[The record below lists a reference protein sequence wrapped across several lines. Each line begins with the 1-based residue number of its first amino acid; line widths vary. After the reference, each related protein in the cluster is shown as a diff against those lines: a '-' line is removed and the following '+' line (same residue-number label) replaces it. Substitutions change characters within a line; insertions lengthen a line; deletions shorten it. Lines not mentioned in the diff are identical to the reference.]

1 MNYGAKNFF
10 AISLQLGSLRRFTQL
25 KGRRRKLLKK
35 IAEEEEEEE
44 RGARV
49 EGEES
54 KRSDEHL
61 LCLAWIAHAGFG
73 GRACQ
78 GFFETICCPACT

>member
-1 MNYGAKNFF
+1 
-10 AISLQLGSLRRFTQL
+10 LRRFTHL
-25 KGRRRKLLKK
+25 KEGGGSSWKK
-35 IAEEEEEEE
+35 IAEEEEEEEVE

-73 GRACQ
+73 GHACQ
-78 GFFETICCPACT
+78 GFSETICCPACP